1 MNNTTIIIR
10 IHFAVTLFQH
20 SPLTR
25 RVFYNNIRR
34 ERGNI
39 INNIRWVRGQHHQYH
54 LGTLTGVS
62 INHWKFF
69 SSSTQHI
76 GWSIINT
83 VWSWSSIIILIGMRL
98 SNIIIIFSMRLK

>member
-34 ERGNI
+34 EREDSI
-39 INNIRWVRGQHHQYH
+39 INNIRLVRGQHHQYD
-54 LGTLTGVS
+54 LGTLTGIS
-62 INHWKFF
+62 INHRKFF
-69 SSSTQHI
+69 SSSTQHR

-83 VWSWSSIIILIGMRL
+83 TWSWSSIIILI
-98 SNIIIIFSMRLK
+98 SMRLR